1 MKQKRRLM
9 VFIILTINV
18 LVVIKASASL
28 AEDIA
33 VVQIVNNGPQV
44 LINLDYDLEST
55 PGRGETKSLVVLVLF
70 TLPNDNNPVVM
81 KGSILFFRTNMGEN
95 LLFWTLND
103 PFDINSAW
111 YLGYENSHYQTSY
124 HELLLTLIEFT
135 EHNNPELGIDVLAK
149 NLAIGEVNSDMN
161 DFGEIFEF
169 FLLDLPS
176 YYEVSTT
183 IGSTTTTTSLSQ
195 TPTSETTSSLISGFQ
210 LIASFGIMLV
220 IVLRKKK
227 EKPD

>member
-9 VFIILTINV
+9 VFFILTINV

-33 VVQIVNNGPQV
+33 VVQVVNNGPQV

-111 YLGYENSHYQTSY
+111 NLGYENSHYLTSY
-124 HELLLTLIEFT
+124 HELLLTFIEFT
-135 EHNNPELGIDVLAK
+135 EYNNPELGINVLAK
-149 NLAIGEVNSDMN
+149 NIAIGEVNSDMN
-161 DFGEIFEF
+161 DFGEIFEL
-169 FLLDLPS
+169 FLPDLPS

-183 IGSTTTTTSLSQ
+183 VGSTTTTTSLSQ
-195 TPTSETTSSLISGFQ
+195 TPTSETTSSLIPGFL

-227 EKPD
+227 ENPD